1 MAMWISSI
9 RALVSIVVATSL
21 ACAIEL
27 RTLPEFF
34 RPDPF
39 GGIVESDRQGSTWGK
54 AVQLRAAKGGYASAH
69 LVVDS
74 KSPSLY
80 EVDLQFP
87 FPVDVFREWYHLN
100 TTDKKYYPDAL
111 VPVRLP
117 YKAQMPHSDNR
128 ISGQTAQAFW
138 LDIWIP
144 ADAKPGVYRGQASVT
159 SGGDK
164 KVIPVELNVL
174 PLKVPEDDVV
184 TMDSNSYG
192 TSWMFEQFPKTLSR
206 TDDKA
211 LFSLIHA
218 YHRVFYEHRSTFHQ
232 LGYGHGGKVGPE
244 FAPELEG
251 SGSSKH
257 IANWDRFDR
266 HYGPLL
272 DGSAFRNT
280 RRGARPIPFVYL
292 PVNPEWPASYLWW
305 GQPGYE
311 REFVNV
317 LSAMERHFREKN
329 WTSTRFELFFNHK
342 KRYKGFEWD
351 GDEIRFSRDNDYL
364 VAYKRMLDK
373 SLPAGTPVKFVF
385 RLDTSWSM
393 AEQFARLRGVIN
405 FWVAGEGLLSWYP
418 GAVKE
423 LKSRKD
429 LIWTYGGTPSV
440 NQAAAS
446 ITVNPLKS
454 WISGVDGFVRWQ
466 TVAPGPDPWF
476 ALGGGGE
483 TLVYPGDRFGSA
495 EPLASIRLKL
505 QRNCLQDLALLEER
519 ARQGSREQVQSEVV
533 RRFNG
538 TMLSQWH
545 NTPPPL
551 ASKPVLEWN
560 NVNIDEALT
569 PFEQQFSK
577 PEPGAWMRVHE
588 YALSTGDGK

>member
-1 MAMWISSI
+1 MAIWISSI
-9 RALVSIVVATSL
+9 RVLASIALAASVTR
-21 ACAIEL
+21 AIEL

-39 GGIVESDRQGSTWGK
+39 GGIVEADRQGSTWSN
-54 AVQLRAAKGGYASAH
+54 AIRLRVAKGSYASAH
-69 LVVDS
+69 LVVES
-74 KSPSLY
+74 KSPLNY

-87 FPVDVFREWYHLN
+87 LPVDVFREWYHLN
-100 TTDKKYYPDAL
+100 TGNGKFYPDAL
-111 VPVRLP
+111 VPVQLP
-117 YKAQMPHSDNR
+117 YKAQMPQADNR
-128 ISGQTAQAFW
+128 ITGQTAQAFW

-144 ADAKPGVYRGQASVT
+144 GDAKPGVYRGQASVT
-159 SGGDK
+159 SGADK
-164 KVIPVELNVL
+164 KVIPLDLTVL
-174 PLKVPEDDVV
+174 PMRVPEDDVV

-192 TSWMFEQFPKTLSR
+192 TSWMFEQFPTTLPR
-206 TDDKA
+206 TDDNG

-218 YHRVFYEHRSTFHQ
+218 YHRIFYEHRSTFHQ

-244 FAPELEG
+244 FAPDLEG
-251 SGSSKH
+251 SGSSKR

-305 GQPGYE
+305 GEPGYE

-393 AEQFARLRGVIN
+393 EEQFGRLRNVIN

-418 GAVKE
+418 AAVKD
-423 LKSRKD
+423 LKARD
-429 LIWTYGGTPSV
+429 DIIWTYGGTPSV
-440 NQAAAS
+440 DHVAAS
-446 ITVNPLKS
+446 ISVNPLKS

-505 QRNCLQDLALLEER
+505 QRNCLQDLALLEEQAQR
-519 ARQGSREQVQSEVV
+519 GSRERVQSEVV

-538 TMLSQWH
+538 TTLSQWR
-545 NTPPPL
+545 NTAPPL
-551 ASKPVLEWN
+551 AGKPVLEWN
-560 NVNIDEALT
+560 NVNIEEALT
-569 PFEQQFSK
+569 PFEKQFSQ
-577 PEPGAWMRVHE
+577 PEPAAWKRVHE
-588 YALSTGDGK
+588 YALSTGVGN

>member
-1 MAMWISSI
+1 MAMWISLI
-9 RALVSIVVATSL
+9 RPLVSVVVATSL

-39 GGIVESDRQGSTWGK
+39 GGIVESDRQGSIWGK
-54 AVQLRAAKGGYASAH
+54 AVQLRAAAGGYASTH

-100 TTDKKYYPDAL
+100 AADKKYYPDAL

-117 YKAQMPHSDNR
+117 YKAQMPHADNR
-128 ISGQTAQAFW
+128 ISGQTTQAFW
-138 LDIWIP
+138 LDIWVP
-144 ADAKPGVYRGQASVT
+144 ADAKPGLYRGQASVT

-164 KVIPVELNVL
+164 KVIPVELSVL
-174 PLKVPEDDVV
+174 PMKVPEDDVV

-206 TDDKA
+206 TDDNA

-218 YHRVFYEHRSTFHQ
+218 YHQVFYEHRSTFHQ

-305 GQPGYE
+305 GEPGYE

-385 RLDTSWSM
+385 RLDTTWSM

-405 FWVAGEGLLSWYP
+405 FWVGGEGLLSWYP

-429 LIWTYGGTPSV
+429 IIWTYGGTPGV
-440 NQAAAS
+440 NQVAAS
-446 ITVNPLKS
+446 ISVNPLKS

-538 TMLSQWH
+538 TMLSQWY
-545 NTPPPL
+545 NTAPPL